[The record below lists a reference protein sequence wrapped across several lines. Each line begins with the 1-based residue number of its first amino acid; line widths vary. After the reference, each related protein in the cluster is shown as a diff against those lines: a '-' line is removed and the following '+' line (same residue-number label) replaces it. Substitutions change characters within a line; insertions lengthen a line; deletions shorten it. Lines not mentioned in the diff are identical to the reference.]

1 MLSQINREFESPS
14 LHTIHIDYFCII
26 LYYIRMKNIFI
37 ILALF
42 FSIHTHA
49 FMSGLDDRRDT
60 HGSLEIVGAY
70 IPLGPEGMVNAGY
83 MKLNNTSDSDITLH
97 YITSPV
103 YDAVQIH
110 STIQKNGVAK
120 MVHAKNLVVPA
131 KGSVALEPGGSHLM
145 LMGPRRNI
153 KEGDEIV
160 GNETRVKVIKNKV
173 APPFKQAEFQ
183 IMYGTG
189 IYRLG
194 EIIDLGVQ
202 ESLVDKAGAWY
213 SYKGDRIGQGK
224 KNAAAYLNENLDMA
238 AEIDNQLRAK
248 LLGDT
253 EARDEEID
261 NVTPISST

>member
-1 MLSQINREFESPS
+1 
-14 LHTIHIDYFCII
+14 
-26 LYYIRMKNIFI
+26 MKNIFI

-120 MVHAKNLVVPA
+120 MVHAKNLVIPA

-153 KEGDEIV
+153 KEGDEILAIAFGDHEKRYMLKFLV
-160 GNETRVKVIKNKV
+160 VDPR
-173 APPFKQAEFQ
+173 KQSAQ
-183 IMYGTG
+183 
-189 IYRLG
+189 
-194 EIIDLGVQ
+194 
-202 ESLVDKAGAWY
+202 
-213 SYKGDRIGQGK
+213 
-224 KNAAAYLNENLDMA
+224 
-238 AEIDNQLRAK
+238 
-248 LLGDT
+248 DT
-253 EARDEEID
+253 QHQHH
-261 NVTPISST
+261 NH